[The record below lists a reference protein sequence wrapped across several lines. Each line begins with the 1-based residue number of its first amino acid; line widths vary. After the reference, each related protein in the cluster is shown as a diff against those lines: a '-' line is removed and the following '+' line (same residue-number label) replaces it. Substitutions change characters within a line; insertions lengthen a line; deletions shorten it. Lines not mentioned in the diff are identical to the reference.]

1 MTFLALPAPA
11 KLNLFLHITHQRND
25 GYHEI
30 QTLFQLIDYNDQ
42 LTFRLNT
49 DPTIRMITHHIN
61 LPDANNLILHAAQLL
76 QQKSQCQLGCDIAL
90 NKKIPM
96 GAGLGGGSSDA
107 ATTLIALNKLW
118 KLHYDQPQL
127 CELGR
132 QLGADVPLFIHGYS
146 AWGEGLGDDLTAAI
160 LPKRWYCLLLPNI
173 QIETKRCYQ
182 HPTLNRQTPKID
194 RHYFSLDTGH
204 NDFEPVVIELY
215 PQIATLL
222 TKARQYAPTYLTG
235 TGAALFARFDNED
248 DAILMATRMSSH
260 VNTHVCQGLNHSPVH
275 NQLSN

>member
-1 MTFLALPAPA
+1 MTFLALSAPA
-11 KLNLFLHITHQRND
+11 KLNLFLHITGQRND

-30 QTLFQLIDYNDQ
+30 QTLFQLVDFNDQ
-42 LTFRLNT
+42 LTFRLNS
-49 DPTIRMITHHIN
+49 DPSIKMITHHIN
-61 LPDANNLILHAAQLL
+61 LPDANNLILHAANLL

-107 ATTLIALNKLW
+107 ATTLMALNKLW
-118 KLHYDQPQL
+118 QLHYDQSKL

-146 AWGEGLGDDLTAAI
+146 AWGEGIGDQLTPTI

-173 QIETKRCYQ
+173 HIETERCYQ
-182 HPTLNRQTPKID
+182 HPNLNRQTPRVD
-194 RHYFSLDTGH
+194 RLQFSVAHGH
-204 NDFEPVVIELY
+204 NDFEPIVTELY

-222 TKARQYAPTYLTG
+222 SQARQYAPTYLTG
-235 TGAALFARFDNED
+235 TGSTLFAQFDTE
-248 DAILMATRMSSH
+248 AQARSMAARMAPY
-260 VNTHVCQGLNHSPVH
+260 VNTHICQSLNHSPVH
-275 NQLSN
+275 QQLSP